1 MIKRIIFFVSL
12 EVSFI
17 TYSSFG
23 IINDQHDFILI
34 KSQSLK
40 NSYISYVQSQNG
52 KIFIV
57 KQKRHRSVHSRLCI
71 VRDTLSAY
79 IAEKVRIP
87 TNRVCIIPPRVYFL
101 GKKFMDEP
109 ASLHTYAPGF
119 TLREQPSV
127 YDDLYVQQRWKS
139 RWSYEQKG
147 LTVEVIRNMARHPAL
162 PLIVALDTFIGN
174 SDRHDGNLC
183 YDPKTDRFCG
193 IDMDDTFNK
202 NLCKVARDHVRA
214 MLDDV
219 NLIFSFQEV
228 AGLRQ
233 YMLTLEKLI
242 DKFTP
247 DKLQKKLDYF
257 VKRVGLTSS
266 RMFNNKS
273 VKHKLSEYKIIM
285 VESYE
290 DAKKL
295 IRLLDKLIVLHT

>member
-1 MIKRIIFFVSL
+1 L
-12 EVSFI
+12 
-17 TYSSFG
+17 
-23 IINDQHDFILI
+23 L

-40 NSYISYVQSQNG
+40 NSYISYVKNQNG

-57 KQKRHRSVHSRLCI
+57 KQKKYRPVHARLCI

-109 ASLHTYAPGF
+109 ASLHAYAPGF

-147 LTVEVIRNMARHPAL
+147 LIVPVIRNMARHSDL
-162 PLIVALDTFIGN
+162 PCIVALDTFIGN

-183 YDPKTDRFCG
+183 YDSETDTFCG
-193 IDMDDTFNK
+193 IDMDDIFDK
-202 NLCKVARDHVRA
+202 NLCKVACDHVRA
-214 MLDDV
+214 MLDDI

-228 AGLRQ
+228 EGLRQ
-233 YMLTLEKLI
+233 YMITLEKLI
-242 DKFTP
+242 DKFP
-247 DKLQKKLDYF
+247 PNKLQKKLDYF
-257 VKRVGLTSS
+257 VNRVGLTSS

-273 VKHKLSEYKIIM
+273 VKHKLSKYKTIM
-285 VESYE
+285 VESYR

-295 IRLLDKLIVLHT
+295 IRLLDN

>member
-1 MIKRIIFFVSL
+1 MS
-12 EVSFI
+12 
-17 TYSSFG
+17 
-23 IINDQHDFILI
+23 
-34 KSQSLK
+34 
-40 NSYISYVQSQNG
+40 
-52 KIFIV
+52 
-57 KQKRHRSVHSRLCI
+57 RHS
-71 VRDTLSAY
+71 
-79 IAEKVRIP
+79 
-87 TNRVCIIPPRVYFL
+87 
-101 GKKFMDEP
+101 
-109 ASLHTYAPGF
+109 
-119 TLREQPSV
+119 
-127 YDDLYVQQRWKS
+127 DL
-139 RWSYEQKG
+139 
-147 LTVEVIRNMARHPAL
+147 PC
-162 PLIVALDTFIGN
+162 IVALDTFIGN

-183 YDPKTDRFCG
+183 YDSETDMFCG

-202 NLCKVARDHVRA
+202 NLCKVACDHVQA

-228 AGLRQ
+228 AGFRQ